1 MGADKLLQFN
11 FMITPSQLYKELK
24 FSLATSTGEKRKI
37 WAVIIIEKNID
48 IKCFSK
54 LLKCEQ
60 KIAIRFLWLLSDI
73 GILNPNKLLVELPF
87 LFDLCKDLNPLYK
100 TSFASFWM
108 YCGVPKENE
117 GNAIDLL
124 FDFLLSNDTNVTI
137 KSRALFVL
145 FKLTKKYPEIKNE
158 LILCINDQIDKHSID
173 FKKRAAKILNEIDN
187 GGVNDT

>member
-1 MGADKLLQFN
+1 MT
-11 FMITPSQLYKELK
+11 ITSELYKELK
-24 FSLATSTGEKRKI
+24 YALATSTGEKRKN
-37 WAVIIIEKNID
+37 WAVTIIEKNID
-48 IKCFSK
+48 IKYLSS

-108 YCGVPKENE
+108 YCGVPRENE
-117 GNAIDLL
+117 GEAIHLL
-124 FDFLLSNDTNVTI
+124 FDFLLSKDTNFTI

-158 LILCINDQIDKHSID
+158 LILCINDQIDNHSND
-173 FKKRAAKILNEIDN
+173 FKKRSTKILIELDKD
-187 GGVNDT
+187 GVKDA